1 MLLHFS
7 AADHFSFGYSSKQPH
22 GYYVNVVTYGRTGM
36 IFEATTNAGPGTF
49 TQIQP
54 RVDEIV

>member
-1 MLLHFS
+1 MVQPATSLW
-7 AADHFSFGYSSKQPH
+7 AIPSKQPR
-22 GYYVNVVTYGRTGM
+22 GCYVNVVTYGCTGM

-54 RVDEIV
+54 SVDEIV